1 MPLNRWQK
9 KNRSRPLKRG
19 SGRRLQPLCGTA
31 GRKGRKRGSH
41 RWIDGRFWRSGKKKH
56 EYELLWCCSGRSVD
70 YRAAAGCLLIAAVSK
85 AVGSHQILI
94 DPNSSRDVTRTV
106 TSTSLTS
113 RDPRANSLGKWN
125 GPSVFFALSAV
136 HFAHLR
142 RGRAFFASRSGVHF
156 CGTNADRGRCSTA
169 SKRLLRLSP
178 LPALPMFSN
187 CSIQIRTRRYT
198 LRNSWS
204 TNPPTFGS
212 SHLAT
217 QIQSSISPFI
227 ALLFG
232 WCWLIS

>member
-1 MPLNRWQK
+1 MRISDSDCQVGIKYSPNQLENDSVRRAARICAAGIKTGNGCDFLASAKFKKEDNASGMPLNRWQK

-19 SGRRLQPLCGTA
+19 SGRRRQPLCGTA

-113 RDPRANSLGKWN
+113 RDPRANSLGK
-125 GPSVFFALSAV
+125 
-136 HFAHLR
+136 
-142 RGRAFFASRSGVHF
+142 
-156 CGTNADRGRCSTA
+156 
-169 SKRLLRLSP
+169 
-178 LPALPMFSN
+178 
-187 CSIQIRTRRYT
+187 
-198 LRNSWS
+198 
-204 TNPPTFGS
+204 
-212 SHLAT
+212 
-217 QIQSSISPFI
+217 
-227 ALLFG
+227 
-232 WCWLIS
+232 